1 MKPYYRQAT
10 IKDAF
15 QVVNNIRKEDK
26 AEIEGLGHSVTAI
39 PFSVL
44 ISKPSTAFFNQHN
57 EICGVAGIVPEPNNL
72 GQIWM
77 ICTPA
82 ITHNPHT
89 FVREAKRWLSV
100 QQGYSML
107 YNIADSR
114 NHLHQKL
121 LKLLG
126 FKSLQEVKLPNGLI
140 YKEIVKLCVSQQLQ

>member
-15 QVVNNIRKEDK
+15 QVVNNIRKEDR
-26 AEIEGLGHSVTAI
+26 AEIEGLGHSITAV

-44 ISKPSTAFFNQHN
+44 ISKPSVAFFNHKN
-57 EICGVAGIVPEPNNL
+57 EICGVAGIVPESDRI
-72 GQIWM
+72 GQVWM
-77 ICTPA
+77 ICTPS

-89 FVREAKRWLSV
+89 FVREARRWLSE
-100 QQGYSML
+100 QHGFSML
-107 YNIADSR
+107 YNVADSR

-126 FKSLQEVKLPNGLI
+126 FKSLQEVVLPNGLV
-140 YKEIVKLCVSQQLQ
+140 YKEIVKLCV